1 MGILVITWN
10 FPPRRG
16 GIENLTSNLCRGL
29 KASFPVFVITSFAAV
44 PDPEKGVFRPRWSGL
59 LPFFLFAFWYGALLL
74 WRNREIKI
82 ILGGSALVTPLV
94 LALAR
99 IFRRKAV
106 VNVHGLDLIY
116 SSVFYQALFVRW
128 LKKLDR
134 VVANSHY
141 TASLVMEKKVNRESV
156 SVIPPSVDWHA
167 FVSLRADGVKKELGL
182 EGQRVI
188 LSVGRLTRRKG
199 VKEFLEN
206 CLPSILKEVPDT
218 CYLVVG
224 ENPKD
229 ALIHQ
234 KDDVMGELKGLMKSM
249 ELENHVR
256 LLGGMTDGDL
266 AKVYKVSDLVVLPA
280 LWMQEDAE
288 GFGIVMIE
296 GAAAGQPCVATRVG
310 GIPDAVEDKKSGILV
325 NPGDYPSMTRAV
337 VSLLCD
343 HETRRAMGE
352 FAQRRAQEQFSIE
365 SISSQYRQLFHSL
378 V

>member
-29 KASFPVFVITSFAAV
+29 KASYPVFVITSAASV
-44 PDPEKGVFRPRWSGL
+44 PAPEQGVFRPRWPGL
-59 LPFFLFAFWYGALLL
+59 PSFFLFALWYGSLLL

-82 ILGGSALVTPLV
+82 ILGGSALVAPLV

-99 IFRRKAV
+99 IFRRKTM
-106 VNVHGLDLIY
+106 VNVHGLDLVY
-116 SSVFYQALFVRW
+116 PSYFYQVLFVRW

-141 TASLVMEKKVNRESV
+141 TASLVMEKEVNRESV
-156 SVIPPSVDWHA
+156 CVIPPSVDWYG
-167 FVSLRADGVKKELGL
+167 FVSMRADGVKKELGL

-234 KDDVMGELKGLMKSM
+234 KDDVMSELKVLMKSM

-256 LLGGMTDGDL
+256 LLGGMTDRDL
-266 AKVYKVSDLVVLPA
+266 AKVYKACDLVVLPA
-280 LWMQEDAE
+280 LRMQEDAE

-296 GAAAGQPCVATRVG
+296 RWYSRC
-310 GIPDAVEDKKSGILV
+310 
-325 NPGDYPSMTRAV
+325 
-337 VSLLCD
+337 
-343 HETRRAMGE
+343 RRGPKE
-352 FAQRRAQEQFSIE
+352 R
-365 SISSQYRQLFHSL
+365 HPP
-378 V
+378 